1 LLLHAAHLRKQRL
14 LVVAREKVML
24 CQMFEGLI
32 AAAVLVQRRAVRL
45 SIRTRKWTEL
55 TELRHSRA
63 GTWDKDMAR

>member
-1 LLLHAAHLRKQRL
+1 
-14 LVVAREKVML
+14 ML